1 MPIWALIYTSII
13 FFSAA
18 FSIVKYRSRGVVFLI
33 GEGMSAVFSIMIF
46 LYYYELYPKP
56 SSYMIVLGMI
66 LYVIYWEFVEV
77 VKIAEEDMLKDSLS
91 LAEVKVVKV
100 LVIAFFTPFLYISSL
115 LLEKYF

>member
-18 FSIVKYRSRGVVFLI
+18 FSIVKYWSRGVVFLV

-66 LYVIYWEFVEV
+66 LYVIYWEFIEM
-77 VKIAEEDMLKDSLS
+77 VKVAEEEILKDSLS
-91 LAEVKVVKV
+91 LVEIKIVKV
-100 LVIAFFTPFLYISSL
+100 LVIVFFTPFLYISSL
-115 LLEKYF
+115 LLKGYF